1 MGCNMFKTHKT
12 NTKIDNIDLT
22 TSKEFIVP
30 EDSVPD
36 RLMVSVHYV
45 DNSMYWSRQIGGA
58 AWEKYIDGQ
67 IALLNKAFTSRG
79 IPVFLGETTA
89 HYPKENIIV
98 AAKYAASSECL
109 EYVLTKLT
117 DNGFVPVIWDTPE
130 NFYLRKEQRIND
142 DADKIVISK
151 IAGILKERE

>member
-1 MGCNMFKTHKT
+1 M
-12 NTKIDNIDLT
+12 
-22 TSKEFIVP
+22 
-30 EDSVPD
+30 
-36 RLMVSVHYV
+36 
-45 DNSMYWSRQIGGA
+45 
-58 AWEKYIDGQ
+58 
-67 IALLNKAFTSRG
+67 NKAFTSRG

-89 HYPKENIIV
+89 HYPKANFT
-98 AAKYAASSECL
+98 AAATHSTSSECL

-151 IAGILKERE
+151 IAGILKERK